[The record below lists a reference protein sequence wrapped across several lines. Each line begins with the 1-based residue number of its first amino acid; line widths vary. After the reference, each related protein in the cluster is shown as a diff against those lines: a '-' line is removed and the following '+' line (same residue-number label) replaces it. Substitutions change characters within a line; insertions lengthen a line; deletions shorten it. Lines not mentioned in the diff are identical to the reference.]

1 MEYLYLNFTDILE
14 ISMNILTKILV
25 RQKLFKIYKNIQKNL
40 KNDKINKNTY
50 VKVFFLKIIDID
62 MIKQKNIDK

>member
-14 ISMNILTKILV
+14 ISVNILTKILV
-25 RQKLFKIYKNIQKNL
+25 RQKLFKIYKNIFKNS

-62 MIKQKNIDK
+62 MIK